1 LVGNTRTLVL
11 TQETEII
18 PPKFYKNT
26 FMRNFINKNSIT
38 AFMFAAIMSVASAA
52 SAVELTSPVNMEQ
65 VGKMK
70 FLVRAEPKSSL
81 VVIIYDAENNILY
94 NEVIS
99 NQKVFSFSDLSD
111 GKYRMDIL
119 NSHKKLV
126 QSKSFNIQT
135 EVKRDLVASK

>member
-1 LVGNTRTLVL
+1 MGIKGVLVL
-11 TQETEII
+11 RQQTEII

-26 FMRNFINKNSIT
+26 FMRNFINKNSIA
-38 AFMFAAIMSVASAA
+38 AFMFAATMSSTSAA
-52 SAVELTSPVNMEQ
+52 SAAELTSPVNIEQ

-81 VVIIYDAENNILY
+81 IVVIYDADNNILY

-99 NQKVFSFSDLSD
+99 NQKIFSFSDLSD

-119 NSHKKLV
+119 NSRKKLV

-135 EVKRDLVASK
+135 EVKRDLVAIQ